1 MAFTEFTQANAD
13 FSDAAHNIARQS
25 VYPAFFGTS
34 KINYENTSL
43 YVSQEHQKRD
53 AEQAVDRVCF
63 VEVNNPMFKQPL
75 KFTVQE
81 RFRRERFLSFQD
93 ITLTVWNNASNKP
106 SELYK
111 IEADYFV
118 YGYFNGRFLLDCIIV
133 NMADLKLKIC
143 HNEISFTQ
151 RSNLKQQD
159 FIGIHFSQL
168 QQAGVI
174 VWRMPKKTVTLIK

>member
-63 VEVNNPMFKQPL
+63 VEVKNPEFKQPMKVFPL
-75 KFTVQE
+75 PIPPT
-81 RFRRERFLSFQD
+81 
-93 ITLTVWNNASNKP
+93 
-106 SELYK
+106 
-111 IEADYFV
+111 
-118 YGYFNGRFLLDCIIV
+118 
-133 NMADLKLKIC
+133 
-143 HNEISFTQ
+143 
-151 RSNLKQQD
+151 
-159 FIGIHFSQL
+159 
-168 QQAGVI
+168 
-174 VWRMPKKTVTLIK
+174 

>member
-1 MAFTEFTQANAD
+1 MAATEFSQLNAD
-13 FSDAAHNIARQS
+13 FSDAAHAVARKV
-25 VYPAFFGTS
+25 VYPLFFKTDN
-34 KINYENTSL
+34 INYENTSL
-43 YVSQEHQKRD
+43 YISEEHQKRD
-53 AEQAVDRVCF
+53 AEQAVDRICF
-63 VEVNNPMFKQPL
+63 VGIDNPMFKKPL

-118 YGYFNGRFLLDCIIV
+118 YGYFDGSVLLDCIIV
-133 NMADLKLKIC
+133 NMADLKLKLC
-143 HNEISFTQ
+143 HKEIDFIQ

-159 FIGIHFSQL
+159 FIGIKFSQL
-168 QQAGVI
+168 KQAGVI
-174 VWRMPKKTVTLIK
+174 VWKMK